1 MARIQLPDY
10 GRSTLTEV
18 LPAVA
23 SHLLAGLPGLPG
35 NAEDCRD
42 VLGIPQAR
50 RYVMVMVDG
59 LGHDLL
65 IRQRFRAPYLGSL
78 LEGAIGLTSG
88 VPSTTA
94 TSLSSIGTGTV
105 PGRHGIVG
113 YSFRALGEIINALTW
128 DDRLDPL
135 TFQPQPTWFEK
146 LEAHPQIAVSTVSL
160 AKFEDSGL
168 TQAAL
173 RGSRFIGLIDENDT
187 SLRIEQIVAASR
199 VGERSFVY
207 AYERRLDHAGHGMG
221 CLSEAWNQTLDEIDA
236 WIEQLRSALDPQ
248 TCLIVTGDHGMVD
261 VPSNHQIVIEDTPVL
276 TNGLDL
282 IGGEG
287 RLRQLYCDRP
297 DEVATRW
304 RRWLGERAIVRTRD
318 EAIDEGWFG
327 TVDDRMRDRI
337 GDVLVALQGDWAI
350 MTQARAGE
358 LTLVGQHGSL
368 TPEEM
373 RVPLLIDQLTAD

>member
-187 SLRIEQIVAASR
+187 SLRIE
-199 VGERSFVY
+199 
-207 AYERRLDHAGHGMG
+207 
-221 CLSEAWNQTLDEIDA
+221 
-236 WIEQLRSALDPQ
+236 
-248 TCLIVTGDHGMVD
+248 
-261 VPSNHQIVIEDTPVL
+261 
-276 TNGLDL
+276 
-282 IGGEG
+282 
-287 RLRQLYCDRP
+287 
-297 DEVATRW
+297 
-304 RRWLGERAIVRTRD
+304 
-318 EAIDEGWFG
+318 
-327 TVDDRMRDRI
+327 
-337 GDVLVALQGDWAI
+337 
-350 MTQARAGE
+350 
-358 LTLVGQHGSL
+358 
-368 TPEEM
+368 
-373 RVPLLIDQLTAD
+373 